1 MGKSLFSYLSLS
13 VFVCVCFVYATDVD
27 TGTLDIIVVDGE
39 SIQIAF
45 PIPETHPIGTVGY
58 DAHT

>member
-13 VFVCVCFVYATDVD
+13 VLVCVCFVYATDVD